1 MIIKLKENDY
11 PQIIECWE
19 KSVRTTH
26 KFLKPEEITYYK
38 PLVLK
43 YGLPQ
48 CSGIWG
54 FKGNNQVIG
63 FMGIRDDKI
72 EMLFLS
78 PLHLRKGHGTELVK
92 FALQQRHCRFVDVNE
107 ENQAAYKFYQH
118 LGFTVLSRDET
129 DDCGKPHP
137 ILHFHLNN
145 HYSQNI

>member
-19 KSVRTTH
+19 QSVRATH
-26 KFLKPEEITYYK
+26 KFLEPEEITYYK

-48 CSGIWG
+48 CSDIWG
-54 FKGNNQVIG
+54 FKEEDQVIG
-63 FMGIRDDKI
+63 FMGIRDNKI

-78 PLHLRKGHGTELVK
+78 PLHLRQGLGTELVN

-137 ILHFHLNN
+137 ILHLQINADN
-145 HYSQNI
+145 S

>member
-19 KSVRTTH
+19 LSVRATH
-26 KFLKPEEITYYK
+26 KFLKPEEISYYK

-48 CSGIWG
+48 CSEIWG
-54 FKGNNQVIG
+54 VKKNDQVIG
-63 FMGIRDDKI
+63 FMGIINNKI

-78 PLHLRKGHGTELVK
+78 PDHLRQGLGTELVK
-92 FALQQRHCRFVDVNE
+92 FAIHQRHCRFVDVNE
-107 ENQAAYKFYQH
+107 ENQTAYKFYQH
-118 LGFTVLSRDET
+118 IGFQVFSRDET

-137 ILHFHLNN
+137 ILHLQINADN
-145 HYSQNI
+145 S

>member
-1 MIIKLKENDY
+1 MLIKLSSADY

-19 KSVRTTH
+19 LSVRATH
-26 KFLKPEEITYYK
+26 KFLKPEEISYYK

-43 YGLPQ
+43 YGLSQ
-48 CSGIWG
+48 CSELWG

-78 PLHLRKGHGTELVK
+78 PLHLRQGLGTELVN

-137 ILHFHLNN
+137 ILHLQINP
-145 HYSQNI
+145 STDI

>member
-1 MIIKLKENDY
+1 MIIKLNENDY

-19 KSVRTTH
+19 QSVRATH

-48 CSGIWG
+48 CSEIWG
-54 FKGNNQVIG
+54 FKENGQVIG

-78 PLHLRKGHGTELVK
+78 PLHLRQGLGTKLVN

-129 DDCGKPHP
+129 DDCGKPPP
-137 ILHFHLNN
+137 ILHLHLNN